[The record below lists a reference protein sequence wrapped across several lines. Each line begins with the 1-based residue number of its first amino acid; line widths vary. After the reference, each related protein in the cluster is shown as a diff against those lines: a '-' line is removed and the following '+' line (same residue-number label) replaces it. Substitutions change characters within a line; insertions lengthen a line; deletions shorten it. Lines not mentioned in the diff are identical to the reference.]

1 MNFSL
6 LSKSGFTT
14 TKYIGANYVEHELFF
29 LLWEKDIFQIIIFV
43 MNIFT
48 HRRDIY
54 HTPTSSVK
62 RQYIRE
68 LPNLCQKQGKDVS
81 TAAFFLSKWQVSTPT
96 VAYPLEFPASPF
108 TEMFSLFGWSNK
120 LETVRQGRAWQF
132 IKTDGIWTNCPWC
145 TGYSQIKLPRLNRPH
160 FLKDSQ

>member
-1 MNFSL
+1 MVVLKQTHWSGPVKLLYIKYRSFAPLWSFWFINVGLQIHSEEMNFSL
-6 LSKSGFTT
+6 LSKPGFTT

-43 MNIFT
+43 MNIFA

-68 LPNLCQKQGKDVS
+68 LPNLCQKQGKDMS

-108 TEMFSLFGWSNK
+108 TEMFSLFG
-120 LETVRQGRAWQF
+120 
-132 IKTDGIWTNCPWC
+132 
-145 TGYSQIKLPRLNRPH
+145 
-160 FLKDSQ
+160 